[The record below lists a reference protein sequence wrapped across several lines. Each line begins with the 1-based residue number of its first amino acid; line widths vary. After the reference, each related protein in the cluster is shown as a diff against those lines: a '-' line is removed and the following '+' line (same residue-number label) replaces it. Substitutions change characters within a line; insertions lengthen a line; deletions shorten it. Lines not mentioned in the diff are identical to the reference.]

1 MTAPTSMEDVWS
13 HPFPWARTR
22 HHVTVQRAS
31 GKRRRYNAA
40 DTALARRIMTAPA
53 DLRQHLNGETARIAW
68 RELERHFA
76 RGAVVTVDPGLD
88 LIDVAVFFFKQK
100 TAY

>member
-1 MTAPTSMEDVWS
+1 
-13 HPFPWARTR
+13 
-22 HHVTVQRAS
+22 
-31 GKRRRYNAA
+31 
-40 DTALARRIMTAPA
+40 MTAPA

-88 LIDVAVFFFKQK
+88 LIDVAARMIEDE
-100 TAY
+100 TASVQRWLKEDRIRRTTADEAQRWHSEQAELWCVVVAPWVLVQPPTPN